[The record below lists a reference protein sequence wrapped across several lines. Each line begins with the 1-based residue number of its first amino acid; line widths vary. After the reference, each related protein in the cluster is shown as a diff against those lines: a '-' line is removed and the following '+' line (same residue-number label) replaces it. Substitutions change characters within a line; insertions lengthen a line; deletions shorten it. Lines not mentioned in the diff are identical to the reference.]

1 MIHVVASRLHF
12 ACLQGSILHAN
23 APGSLATNSLTAAL
37 LQRFFL
43 QPVRMLF
50 ACCSQNDRAVAK
62 HQVIIAHVVHME
74 APDQVRHAMHSPAAA
89 DAAAL
94 EAALEALPVPASP

>member
-1 MIHVVASRLHF
+1 
-12 ACLQGSILHAN
+12 
-23 APGSLATNSLTAAL
+23 
-37 LQRFFL
+37 
-43 QPVRMLF
+43 
-50 ACCSQNDRAVAK
+50 
-62 HQVIIAHVVHME
+62 VHME